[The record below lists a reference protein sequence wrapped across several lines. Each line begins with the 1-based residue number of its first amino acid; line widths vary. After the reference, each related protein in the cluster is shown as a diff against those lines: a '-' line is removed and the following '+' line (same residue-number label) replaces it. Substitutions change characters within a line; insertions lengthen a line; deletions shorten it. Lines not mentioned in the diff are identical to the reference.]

1 MHISII
7 VATDENGV
15 IGNKGAIPWNMPAD
29 MDYFRQKTLS
39 HPIIMG
45 RKTYES
51 IGRILPNRPNIIIS
65 RNKDFAVQGAE
76 VAETVEEAI
85 EKAKKYGDEE
95 IFIIGGESVY
105 KLAMPYV
112 DRIYL
117 TKVHAEVEGDRFFKF
132 DTSGWKETS
141 GQSHPAGEQNQYA
154 YEFLVFDKQ

>member
-51 IGRILPNRPNIIIS
+51 IGRILPNRPNIIVS
-65 RNKDFAVQGAE
+65 RNKDFTVQGAE
-76 VAETVEEAI
+76 AAETVEEAI
-85 EKAKKYGDEE
+85 KKAKKYGDEE

-105 KLAMPYV
+105 ELAMPYV

-117 TKVHAEVEGDRFFKF
+117 TKIHAEVEGDRYFKF
-132 DTSGWKETS
+132 DPSAWKETS
-141 GQSHPAGEQNQYA
+141 RQSHPAGEQNQYA

>member
-51 IGRILPNRPNIIIS
+51 IGRLLPNRPNIIIT
-65 RNKDFAVQGAE
+65 RDENINIRGAE
-76 VAETVEEAI
+76 VVQTIEEAI
-85 EKAKKYGDEE
+85 EKAKAYGDEE
-95 IFIIGGESVY
+95 IFIIGGEAIY
-105 KLAMPYV
+105 KLAMPYI

-117 TKVHAEVEGDRFFKF
+117 TKIHAEVEGDKYFKF
-132 DTSGWKETS
+132 DPSGWKETS
-141 GQSHPAGEQNQYA
+141 RQAHPAGEKNQYA